1 MTLSNPIKIIAL
13 TTVFFFL
20 LSSCS
25 VENSNSNASNSVE
38 SDCLYNAP
46 VAIFETVKDSLTNY
60 QFEKLGPNKTL
71 ESFLLKNE
79 QIEIIQNGCNEISQE
94 FRFQTNSEKSIV
106 DFATDIFNSFSA
118 LDPSLFVLNQF
129 ATEFQNQKELIK
141 TGQKVQFSD
150 IIYLKMDETPIG
162 ESRMIRILMTS
173 EKN

>member
-1 MTLSNPIKIIAL
+1 MTLSNPTKIIAL
-13 TTVFFFL
+13 STLIFFL

-25 VENSNSNASNSVE
+25 ADKSNNSNSKAIE
-38 SDCLYNAP
+38 TDCLYNTP
-46 VAIFETVKDSLTNY
+46 VAIFETIKDSLTNY

-71 ESFLLKNE
+71 ESFLLNNE
-79 QIEIIQNGCNEISQE
+79 QIDIIQNGCNEISQE

-162 ESRMIRILMTS
+162 DSRMIRILMTS
-173 EKN
+173 DKN

>member
-1 MTLSNPIKIIAL
+1 MTLSNPTKIIAL
-13 TTVFFFL
+13 STVIFFL
-20 LSSCS
+20 LNSCS
-25 VENSNSNASNSVE
+25 VDKSNSNTSNTVE

-46 VAIFETVKDSLTNY
+46 VAIFKTVKDTLTNY
-60 QFEKLGPNKTL
+60 RFEKLGPNKTL
-71 ESFLLKNE
+71 ESFLLKSE

-106 DFATDIFNSFSA
+106 DYATDIFNSFSA